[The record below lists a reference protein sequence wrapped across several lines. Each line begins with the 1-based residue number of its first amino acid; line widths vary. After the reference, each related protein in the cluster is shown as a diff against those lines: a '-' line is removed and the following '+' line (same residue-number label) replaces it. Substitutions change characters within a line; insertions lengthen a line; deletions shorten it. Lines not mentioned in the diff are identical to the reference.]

1 MMNKRTTDEHLIKEA
16 VRYLGYG
23 RHAIDERTLE
33 LIHSSFEELE
43 QVADVRFI
51 YRIFE
56 ISFLAKDELVLGNL
70 KINSKNLYK
79 NLQGCKQ
86 AIVLGITLGAG
97 VDRLLKRYS
106 LTDMSYVVVLQ
117 ACAAALLE
125 AHCDKVEMIAK
136 GQLGENLY
144 FRPRFSPGYGDFSIL
159 HQKELLQM
167 IDASKR
173 IGLTMTEGYMLTPTK
188 SVTALIGISELNQNC
203 NQKGCEVCNKT
214 DCIYRRDGNNVTR

>member
-1 MMNKRTTDEHLIKEA
+1 MMNQRTTDEILIKEA

-23 RHAIDERTLE
+23 RHAIDERTLD
-33 LIHSSFEELE
+33 LIHSSFEELK

-56 ISFLAKDELVLGNL
+56 ISFLTQDELEIGSL
-70 KINSKNLYK
+70 KIKSKNLSK
-79 NLQGCKQ
+79 NLKDCKE
-86 AIVLGITLGAG
+86 VVVMGVTLGAG
-97 VDRLLKRYS
+97 VDRLIKRYS
-106 LTDMSYVVVLQ
+106 ITDMSYVVVLQ

-125 AHCDKVEMIAK
+125 AHCDQVEKIVK
-136 GQLGENLY
+136 EELGENVY

-188 SVTALIGISELNQNC
+188 SVTAFIGISEQNQNC

-214 DCIYRRDGNNVTR
+214 DCIYRRD